1 VNLAIIDATAVG
13 AASGP
18 DCTVGSR
25 YATPLANLPL
35 IAHVLDELA
44 QGGIRRARLIAPHDI
59 RKELAGI
66 LGGANPRGVD
76 VSYLDAPETGS
87 RTTVLTQVAQ
97 TLETEPVLLHPGD
110 CLFRSQVAAMRGR
123 FCGGDVDSVLPEQAS
138 VVPPF
143 APDERRAA
151 TTVVALGPG
160 THEIVSRLL
169 SPENDGEDLIE
180 ALLQGNC
187 QLAVCAQT
195 EHWCYSDST
204 KSLLAGNR
212 MLLDSLLQTPA
223 QEHFTDGNEMRG
235 RVAISPSAY
244 LSNCV
249 VHGPVSIGD
258 RAVVEDSFIGPF
270 TAVGADVVIDG
281 AEIDNSMLLAGA
293 KVHHPGFRIEGSI
306 IGEQSQVTRSFDLP
320 KGTHLRLSAH
330 SHVSIS

>member
-1 VNLAIIDATAVG
+1 MNLAIIDATAAG

-25 YATPLANLPL
+25 YATPLANLPF

-44 QGGIRRARLIAPHDI
+44 QGGMRRARLIAPPDI
-59 RKELAGI
+59 RKELGGI
-66 LGGANPRGVD
+66 LGGANPHGVD
-76 VSYLDAPETGS
+76 MSYVEAPETDS
-87 RTTVLTQVAQ
+87 RTTVLTQVAA

-123 FCGGDVDSVLPEQAS
+123 FCAGDVDSVLPEQAS
-138 VVPPF
+138 VMPPRP
-143 APDERRAA
+143 PDERRA
-151 TTVVALGPG
+151 TNTVVALGPG
-160 THEIVSRLL
+160 TYEIVSRLL
-169 SPENDGEDLIE
+169 SPESDGEDLIE
-180 ALLQGNC
+180 SLLRC
-187 QLAVCAQT
+187 DCRLAVCAQT

-204 KSLLAGNR
+204 ESLLAGNR
-212 MLLDSLLQTPA
+212 MLLDSLPQTPA
-223 QEHFTDGNEMRG
+223 QEHFGAVNEMRG

-244 LSNCV
+244 LLNCV

-258 RAVVEDSFIGPF
+258 RAVVQDSFIGPF
-270 TAVGADVVIDG
+270 TAVGADVVING

-320 KGTHLRLSAH
+320 KGMHLRLSPH
-330 SHVSIS
+330 SNVSMS